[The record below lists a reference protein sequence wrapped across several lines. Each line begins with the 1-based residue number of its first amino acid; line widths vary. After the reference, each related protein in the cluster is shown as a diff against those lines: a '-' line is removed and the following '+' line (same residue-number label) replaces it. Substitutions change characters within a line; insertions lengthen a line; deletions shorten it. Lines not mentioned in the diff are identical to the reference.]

1 LGAKIV
7 LLLLLAGVSRSAM
20 AEWVDAGANG
30 TQRLYYDPATI
41 KKTGDMVK
49 LWHLHDYSEAKDLAG
64 KKYMSLRV
72 LSEFDCWQNEFRI
85 FNETYHADNMAGGDV
100 LSTVSGPS
108 KWQPVPRGS
117 FNEILKKIACGKK

>member
-1 LGAKIV
+1 LNAKIILV
-7 LLLLLAGVSRSAM
+7 LLLAVVSSSAL
-20 AEWVDAGANG
+20 AEWVDAGTND

-41 KKTGDMVK
+41 KKTGDVVK
-49 LWHLHDYSEAKDLAG
+49 MWHLHDYSEARDLAG

-72 LSEFDCWQNEFRI
+72 LSEFDCWKNELRI
-85 FNETYHADNMAGGDV
+85 FNETYHSGNMARGDV
-100 LSTVSGPS
+100 LSTVSGPT

>member
-1 LGAKIV
+1 LNAKIILV
-7 LLLLLAGVSRSAM
+7 MLLAVVSRSAL

-41 KKTGDMVK
+41 KKTGDVVK
-49 LWHLHDYSEAKDLAG
+49 MWHLHDYSEARDLAG

-72 LSEFDCWQNEFRI
+72 LSEFDCWKNEFRI
-85 FNETYHADNMAGGDV
+85 FNETYHSENMAGGDV

-117 FNEILKKIACGKK
+117 FNDILKKIACGKK

>member
-1 LGAKIV
+1 MSKPILMM
-7 LLLLLAGVSRSAM
+7 LLALMSSNAM
-20 AEWVDAGANG
+20 AEWVDAGANE

-41 KKTGDMVK
+41 RKTGDVVK
-49 LWHLHDYSEAKDLAG
+49 MWHLHDYSEARDLAG

-72 LSEFDCWQNEFRI
+72 LSEFDCWKNEFRI
-85 FNETYHADNMAGGDV
+85 FNETYHSENMAGGDV
-100 LSTVSGPS
+100 LSTVSGPT

>member
-1 LGAKIV
+1 LNAKII
-7 LLLLLAGVSRSAM
+7 LMLLLAVVSSSAM
-20 AEWVDAGANG
+20 AEWVDAAANG

-41 KKTGDMVK
+41 RKTGDVVK
-49 LWHLHDYSEAKDLAG
+49 MWHLHDYSEARDLAG

-72 LSEFDCWQNEFRI
+72 LSEFDCWKNEFRI
-85 FNETYHADNMAGGDV
+85 FNETYHSENMAGGDV
-100 LSTVSGPS
+100 LSTVSGPT